1 MKIIIKTLKNQ
12 QLPMEVEESTKLSE
26 LKQMI

>member
-1 MKIIIKTLKNQ
+1 MKIVIKTLKNQ